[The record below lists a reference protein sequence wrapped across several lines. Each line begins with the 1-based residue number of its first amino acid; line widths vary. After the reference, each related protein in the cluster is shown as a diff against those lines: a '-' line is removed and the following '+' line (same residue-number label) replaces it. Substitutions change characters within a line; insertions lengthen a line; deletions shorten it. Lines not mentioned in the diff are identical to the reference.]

1 MAGEMAKLAVQNALF
16 GGAWRLSSLVVPRC
30 VYTEPE
36 LASVGAVVAADDGE
50 AAGARPGDA
59 IVEYVAPLRDND
71 RAILEGESGDGGFVL
86 VRAREASG
94 EIVGATV
101 LANRA
106 GEIINELSLAIK
118 AGLGIEALGRNI
130 HPYPTTGEAVM
141 GCGLQWINARW
152 KTMPP
157 RR

>member
-1 MAGEMAKLAVQNALF
+1 MKL
-16 GGAWRLSSLVVPRC
+16 RPSLR
-30 VYTEPE
+30 
-36 LASVGAVVAADDGE
+36 
-50 AAGARPGDA
+50 R
-59 IVEYVAPLRDND
+59 YVAPLRDND

-152 KTMPP
+152 KTMPNAEAGT
-157 RR
+157 